1 MHYFF
6 PFLLVLKRICGCS
19 TLCFCTGRAR
29 VSARYVFSK
38 KFSSPAVALLNSN
51 ISIYCY
57 YYCCCCCCYILLEH
71 FRSFKL
77 TKGEMAKV
85 GKPRLCVMTKGENG
99 YGFHLHGEKGKSGQ
113 FIRKVEAGSPAE
125 ASGLRA
131 GDRLVAVNGVNVE
144 KETHHQVVQRI
155 KAMEN
160 KTRLLVVDS
169 ETYESLR
176 SLRLTAT
183 EDMAILRIGNPS
195 SSSSPPVSP
204 SPAPSSTP
212 SSPSKK
218 RENGSLSK
226 QPVTVSDQVQKP
238 TRRSPSKA
246 AKKEAQAEAQTQPE
260 SQSRPQVNPSE
271 LAPRLCHLVR
281 SEMGYGFNLHSDRS
295 RPGQYIRSLDPGS
308 PADRAGL
315 QPQDRLI
322 EVNGVNIEGMRH
334 AEVVAFIKKGG
345 DETWLL
351 VVDPETDEHFKRRGL
366 IPTVSHVKDYDGPSI
381 SNGSPSP
388 QINGSS
394 TTQSIRSTHSDLSSQ
409 GNSTQLADD
418 EGGQLSDP
426 FAEMGLSLS
435 ATAAEEKRKVRGKE
449 KRKAPQMDWTK
460 KHELFS
466 NF

>member
-1 MHYFF
+1 
-6 PFLLVLKRICGCS
+6 
-19 TLCFCTGRAR
+19 
-29 VSARYVFSK
+29 
-38 KFSSPAVALLNSN
+38 
-51 ISIYCY
+51 
-57 YYCCCCCCYILLEH
+57 
-71 FRSFKL
+71 
-77 TKGEMAKV
+77 MASER
-85 GKPRLCVMTKGENG
+85 KPRLCIMTKGDNG

-113 FIRKVEAGSPAE
+113 LIRKVEHGSPAE

-131 GDRLVAVNGVNVE
+131 GDRVIAVNGVNVE

-155 KAMEN
+155 KAVDNE
-160 KTRLLVVDS
+160 TRLLVVDN
-169 ETYESLR
+169 ETHESLR

-183 EDMAILRIGNPS
+183 EEMAIIGTGAPS
-195 SSSSPPVSP
+195 SSSSPQASP
-204 SPAPSSTP
+204 SPTLPSVP

-218 RENGSLSK
+218 RENGSVSK
-226 QPVTVSDQVQKP
+226 QPVPLSGQVQKP

-246 AKKEAQAEAQTQPE
+246 AKKEALAQAEAQGR
-260 SQSRPQVNPSE
+260 SQSRVNVDPSE
-271 LAPRLCHLVR
+271 LVPRLCHLVR

-308 PADRAGL
+308 PADHAGL
-315 QPQDRLI
+315 RPQDRLI

-351 VVDPETDEHFKRRGL
+351 VVDPDTDDHFKRKGVV
-366 IPTVSHVKDYDGPSI
+366 PSVSHLKDYDGPSI

-388 QINGSS
+388 HINGSS

-418 EGGQLSDP
+418 EASRLLDP

-435 ATAAEEKRKVRGKE
+435 ATAAEEKMKIHAKE
-449 KRKAPQMDWTK
+449 KKKAPQMDWMK
-460 KHELFS
+460 KYELFS

>member
-1 MHYFF
+1 
-6 PFLLVLKRICGCS
+6 P
-19 TLCFCTGRAR
+19 
-29 VSARYVFSK
+29 
-38 KFSSPAVALLNSN
+38 
-51 ISIYCY
+51 
-57 YYCCCCCCYILLEH
+57 
-71 FRSFKL
+71 
-77 TKGEMAKV
+77 GEMAKV

-218 RENGSLSK
+218 
-226 QPVTVSDQVQKP
+226 
-238 TRRSPSKA
+238 
-246 AKKEAQAEAQTQPE
+246 
-260 SQSRPQVNPSE
+260 PQVNPSE

-366 IPTVSHVKDYDGPSI
+366 IPTVSHVKGGI
-381 SNGSPSP
+381 VP

-409 GNSTQLADD
+409 DD

>member
-1 MHYFF
+1 
-6 PFLLVLKRICGCS
+6 
-19 TLCFCTGRAR
+19 
-29 VSARYVFSK
+29 
-38 KFSSPAVALLNSN
+38 
-51 ISIYCY
+51 
-57 YYCCCCCCYILLEH
+57 
-71 FRSFKL
+71 
-77 TKGEMAKV
+77 MANER
-85 GKPRLCVMTKGENG
+85 KPRLCIMAKGDNG

-131 GDRLVAVNGVNVE
+131 GDRVVAVNGANVE

-155 KAMEN
+155 KAVDHE
-160 KTRLLVVDS
+160 TRLLVVDH
-169 ETYESLR
+169 ETHESLR

-183 EDMAILRIGNPS
+183 EEMAIVGTGPPPP
-195 SSSSPPVSP
+195 SSSSPPASP

-212 SSPSKK
+212 SSPIKK
-218 RENGSLSK
+218 RENGSVSK
-226 QPVTVSDQVQKP
+226 QPVALSAQVQKP

-246 AKKEAQAEAQTQPE
+246 AKKEAVTPVETNIQAP
-260 SQSRPQVNPSE
+260 SQSRDPSE

-281 SEMGYGFNLHSDRS
+281 SETGYGFNLHSERS

-308 PADRAGL
+308 PADHAGL
-315 QPQDRLI
+315 RPQDRLI

-351 VVDPETDEHFKRRGL
+351 VVDPETDEHFKRRGT
-366 IPTVSHVKDYDGPSI
+366 IPTVNHLKDYDGPSI

-394 TTQSIRSTHSDLSSQ
+394 TTQSIRSTRSDLSSQ

-418 EGGQLSDP
+418 EGGRLDP
-426 FAEMGLSLS
+426 FAEMGLTLS
-435 ATAAEEKRKVRGKE
+435 ATAAEEKMKVHAKE
-449 KRKAPQMDWTK
+449 KKKAPQMDWMK
-460 KHELFS
+460 KYELFS